1 MAAIDTLIC
10 RSRATASRQG
20 HGSDGRVATR
30 LLGQIH
36 FARPHAVT
44 WIAFVAGEGGIALSE
59 TWNPS
64 ILCVGSAIQP
74 LKSGLQLP
82 LFACACAMR
91 YGSVMALVVSSAGV
105 SGAASMRNAIIGRF
119 LDEARSI
126 SLPTCEDAVALSDN
140 ISTKALAP
148 LTARAIAS
156 AYRAPAFYVT
166 RRDPARHSVSF

>member
-1 MAAIDTLIC
+1 M
-10 RSRATASRQG
+10 
-20 HGSDGRVATR
+20 R
-30 LLGQIH
+30 LRDEI
-36 FARPHAVT
+36 
-44 WIAFVAGEGGIALSE
+44 WII
-59 TWNPS
+59 
-64 ILCVGSAIQP
+64 
-74 LKSGLQLP
+74 
-82 LFACACAMR
+82 
-91 YGSVMALVVSSAGV
+91 MALVVSSAGV

-166 RRDPARHSVSF
+166 RRDPARHSVSSNDAQRCLRRPRPAMRS